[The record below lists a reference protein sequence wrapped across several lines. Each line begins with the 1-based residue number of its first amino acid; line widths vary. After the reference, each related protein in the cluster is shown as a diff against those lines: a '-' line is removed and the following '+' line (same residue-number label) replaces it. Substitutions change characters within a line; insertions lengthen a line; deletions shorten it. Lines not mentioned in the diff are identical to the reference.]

1 MSSKWAET
9 SGEWVHRPC
18 KEAEADG
25 YIVWEREAANGTIY
39 KVTLEPTRL
48 QQELGV
54 FISSQQRSC
63 LPRWRYAVTE

>member
-39 KVTLEPTRL
+39 KVTLGNQPTGTKNWWVL
-48 QQELGV
+48 
-54 FISSQQRSC
+54 
-63 LPRWRYAVTE
+63 

>member
-39 KVTLEPTRL
+39 KVTLGTNPPAPSTGGFYKLSTAMLFAMMEVR
-48 QQELGV
+48 GD
-54 FISSQQRSC
+54 
-63 LPRWRYAVTE
+63 

>member
-39 KVTLEPTRL
+39 KVTLGTNPPATRT
-48 QQELGV
+48 GV

>member
-39 KVTLEPTRL
+39 KVTLGNQPACNKNWGFL
-48 QQELGV
+48 
-54 FISSQQRSC
+54 
-63 LPRWRYAVTE
+63 

>member
-39 KVTLEPTRL
+39 KVTLGTNPPAPNTGGFYKLSTAMLFAMMEVR
-48 QQELGV
+48 GD
-54 FISSQQRSC
+54 
-63 LPRWRYAVTE
+63 